1 MFQNHFSLLCP
12 KVLIS
17 SVKWHGP
24 FCPLKAFCLI
34 TFSVTWYFVRVF
46 VHALESQLTVTVNM
60 SLHLSQEIAV
70 DISADAIPLK
80 RAPVPG
86 NPADASE
93 WRRLT

>member
-1 MFQNHFSLLCP
+1 
-12 KVLIS
+12 
-17 SVKWHGP
+17 
-24 FCPLKAFCLI
+24 
-34 TFSVTWYFVRVF
+34 
-46 VHALESQLTVTVNM
+46 M

-93 WRRLT
+93 WRRLTWYFMNQGDILMVYKKKKLHIKYQKSKA

>member
-1 MFQNHFSLLCP
+1 M
-12 KVLIS
+12 
-17 SVKWHGP
+17 
-24 FCPLKAFCLI
+24 KAFCLI

-46 VHALESQLTVTVNM
+46 VHGLESQLTVTVNM
-60 SLHLSQEIAV
+60 SLHLSQEIAIDV
-70 DISADAIPLK
+70 SADAIPLK